1 MKDSDQTPPTHA
13 DSPLIKFCGITRTED
28 ATAAARFGAAYVG
41 AIFATSPRQ
50 VDEATA
56 RSLFSAAGSGIGKV
70 AVFAG
75 GVIENIAAAAAR
87 VAADVVQLHGDI
99 GPAAIEAL
107 RARFA
112 GGIWAVGAV
121 DPDGVPAS
129 PHLDDLARE
138 ADAIVFDTRISGK
151 TGGTGVPFD
160 WTRLADTVER
170 VRQDATIV
178 LAGGLDAGNVAAA
191 IRALQPDVVDVSSG
205 VEASPGIKDHSR
217 MLAFA
222 EAVRSA
228 SIDGGRSTSP
238 S

>member
-1 MKDSDQTPPTHA
+1 MADSDQSPPTQA
-13 DSPLIKFCGITRTED
+13 DSPLIKFCGITRAED
-28 ATAAARFGAAYVG
+28 ATAAARLGASYVG

-56 RSLFSAAGSGIGKV
+56 RAVFSAAGSGVGKV
-70 AVFAG
+70 VVFAG
-75 GVIENIAAAAAR
+75 GAIESIAVAAEG
-87 VAADVVQLHGDI
+87 VAADIVQLHGDI

-112 GGIWAVGAV
+112 GKIWAVGPV
-121 DPDGVPAS
+121 DPDGVAVS
-129 PHLDDLARE
+129 PHLDELASE
-138 ADAIVFDTRISGK
+138 ADAIVFDTRVSGK
-151 TGGTGVPFD
+151 TGGTGVTFD

-170 VRQDATIV
+170 VRRQATIV

-191 IRALQPDVVDVSSG
+191 IDALQPDVVDVSSG

-228 SIDGGRSTSP
+228 SIHGRRSSSP

>member
-1 MKDSDQTPPTHA
+1 VTNSDQTPPTQP

-28 ATAAARFGAAYVG
+28 ATAAARFGASYVG

-50 VDEATA
+50 VNEAPA
-56 RSLFSAAGSGIGKV
+56 RSVFSAAGSEFGRV
-70 AVFAG
+70 ACFAG
-75 GVIENIAAAAAR
+75 GPIENIAAAAAR
-87 VAADVVQLHGDI
+87 VAADVVQLHGDV

-112 GGIWAVGAV
+112 GKIWAVGSV
-121 DPDGVPAS
+121 DPDGVPVS
-129 PHLDDLARE
+129 PHLDELARE
-138 ADAIVFDTRISGK
+138 ADAIVFDTRVSGK
-151 TGGTGVPFD
+151 TGGTGIPFH

-170 VRQDATIV
+170 VRAESTVV
-178 LAGGLDAGNVAAA
+178 LAGGLDAGNVASA
-191 IRALQPDVVDVSSG
+191 IRALHPDVVDVSSG

-222 EAVRSA
+222 EAVRAA